1 MRFIDLKTQFFLA
14 EERIRAR
21 MDAVLAHGQ
30 FILGPEVAE
39 LENQLRAMTGAKYCL
54 TCASGS
60 SALDL
65 IMLAW
70 KFGPG
75 DAVFTSP
82 FTFAATAESIAR
94 TGATPIF
101 VDIDPVSFNIDASQ
115 LERAVNAVLSGDPT
129 QYPLPAV
136 AQKHKLRPRAVVTVD
151 IFGHPADYDAIF
163 KTAEKY
169 GMQILEDAA
178 QSLGGKYRG
187 KPLCAC
193 GCDAAA
199 ASFFPTKPLG
209 CYGDG
214 GAVFTDNED
223 TAALV
228 DSLRYH
234 GRRDA
239 RHKYDN
245 VRLGMNS
252 RLDTL
257 QAAVLLA
264 KLEKFPDELRAR
276 QQLADRYR
284 DLLAVVPDLTAPS
297 NPRHGESVWAQY
309 TVMLPE
315 NTDRAA
321 LIAAMKDKDIPA
333 MIHYPKSLHLQEAFS
348 FLGYAPEDF
357 PAVQNATARVLS
369 LPIHPYL
376 EAAEQN
382 RVVEC
387 LKRFFDA

>member
-1 MRFIDLKTQFFLA
+1 MRFIDLETQFFLA
-14 EERIRAR
+14 EERIRTR

-39 LENQLRAMTGAKYCL
+39 LEDQLRTMTGAKYCL

-60 SALDL
+60 TALDL

-70 KFGPG
+70 GFGPG

-82 FTFAATAESIAR
+82 FTFVATAESIAR

-101 VDIDPVSFNIDASQ
+101 VDIDPGSFNLDASQ
-115 LERAVNAVLSGDPT
+115 LELAVRATLSGDPT
-129 QYPLPAV
+129 QYPLPAM
-136 AQKHKLRPRAVVTVD
+136 ARKRKLRPRAVVTVD
-151 IFGHPADYDAIF
+151 IFGYPADYDAIF
-163 KTAEKY
+163 KIAKKY
-169 GMQILEDAA
+169 DMLVLEDAA

-187 KPLCAC
+187 KPLCGC

-214 GAVFTDNED
+214 GAVFTDNKD

-239 RHKYDN
+239 RNKYDN
-245 VRLGMNS
+245 IRLGMNG

-264 KLEKFPDELRAR
+264 KLERFSGELRAR
-276 QQLADRYR
+276 QQIAERYR
-284 DLLAVVPDLTAPS
+284 SLLAVVPGLIAPC
-297 NPRHGESVWAQY
+297 PPPHGESTWAQY

-315 NTDRAA
+315 KTDRTA
-321 LIAAMKDKDIPA
+321 LMAAMREENIPT
-333 MIHYPKSLHLQEAFS
+333 MIHYPKSLHMQEAFL
-348 FLGYAPEDF
+348 FLGYAPGDF
-357 PAVQNATARVLS
+357 PTVRNATARVLS
-369 LPIHPYL
+369 LPMHPYL
-376 EAAEQN
+376 EPADQN

-387 LKRFFDA
+387 LKRFLDV